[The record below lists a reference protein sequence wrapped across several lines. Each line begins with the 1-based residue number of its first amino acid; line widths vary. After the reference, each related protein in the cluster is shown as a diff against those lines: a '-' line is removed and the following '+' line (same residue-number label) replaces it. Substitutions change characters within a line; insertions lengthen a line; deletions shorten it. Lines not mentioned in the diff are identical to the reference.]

1 MTNNTISDSEI
12 EYPLGDAL
20 PEIGGSIELA
30 PGVKW
35 LRMRLPFALD
45 HINLW
50 MLRDEFEG
58 VKGWTIIDCGIAND
72 ETRAA
77 WEEIFVTQLE
87 NLPILRI
94 LVTHMHPD
102 HVGLAQW
109 LCERWKA
116 PLWMSMSDYLTS
128 LWLTHKASENATA
141 AKIGG
146 GGSADFFQKHGL
158 NDPDDLVKVRART
171 NYYSNMVP
179 GLPRS
184 FRRIMDGDTILI
196 GGREWRITMGYGH
209 APEHACLYCEALG
222 ILISGDMVLPRISTN
237 VSVYESEPDGDPLG
251 LYLNSLEK
259 FETLPADSYVLPS
272 HGKPFKGIKTRI
284 RQLQDHHVERLRETV
299 EACQLPHHAREIV
312 PILFRRQL
320 DIHQMTF
327 AMGEAIAHLNHLQRQ
342 GKLLRELCADGVLRF
357 SVP

>member
-1 MTNNTISDSEI
+1 MTNNTISVSEI

-20 PEIGGSIELA
+20 PAIGASIELA
-30 PGVKW
+30 PGLKW

-50 MLRDEFEG
+50 LLRDEFEG
-58 VKGWTIIDCGIAND
+58 VQGWTIIDCGIAND
-72 ETRAA
+72 ETRDA
-77 WEEIFVTQLE
+77 WEAIFGTQLE
-87 NLPILRI
+87 GLPILRI

-128 LWLTHKASENATA
+128 LWLTNKVSE
-141 AKIGG
+141 K
-146 GGSADFFQKHGL
+146 SADFFQKHGL
-158 NDPDDLVKVRART
+158 SDPDDLDKVRARA

-184 FRRIMDGDTILI
+184 FRRIMDGETIMI
-196 GGREWRITMGYGH
+196 GGRGWRIIMGYGH
-209 APEHACLYCEALG
+209 APEHACLYCESLG

-251 LYLNSLEK
+251 LYLNSLER
-259 FETLPADSYVLPS
+259 FETLPADTYVLPS
-272 HGKPFKGIKTRI
+272 HGKPFKGMNARI
-284 RQLQDHHVERLRETV
+284 RQLQEHHVERLSEAIA
-299 EACQLPHHAREIV
+299 ACQLPRHAREIV
-312 PILFRRQL
+312 PILFKRQL

-342 GKLLRELCADGVLRF
+342 GKLHRELCADGVLRF
-357 SVP
+357 SLP